1 MLHEWLEGKTVED
14 LALIE
19 HGGRMLFPDKI
30 RRVTAAGKFEDVRV
44 LVRVPRTVEI
54 MDARRDA
61 RKFCKDKGLDPQED
75 ADLFEQLDQMA
86 VLARALRDPN
96 SPQDQFQP
104 LEFLLSNEPG
114 KGFDTESLVDV
125 WRRLE
130 IYRKMI
136 DPAVTRVSEDDVVRA
151 AYAIDKVQ
159 NLSPLVG
166 IAGNELDSSIIT
178 MASMLSRCLTQL
190 QSLRSGANGVVAA

>member
-19 HGGRMLFPDKI
+19 HGGRLLFPDKI
-30 RRVTAAGKFEDVRV
+30 RRVTASGGYEDVKV

-61 RKFCKDKGLDPQED
+61 RKFCTSRGIDPKED

-86 VLARALRDPN
+86 ILARAVRDPA
-96 SPQDQFQP
+96 PPHDQFQP

-130 IYRKMI
+130 VYRRMI

-166 IAGNELDSSIIT
+166 IAGQELDSSIIT
-178 MASMLSRCLTQL
+178 MASMLVRYLTLL
-190 QSLRSGANGVVAA
+190 QSSPSGATGARVA

>member
-30 RRVTAAGKFEDVRV
+30 RRVKADGKFEDVKV
-44 LVRVPRTVEI
+44 LVRVPRTVEL

-61 RKFCKDKGLDPQED
+61 RKFCKDRNIDPKED

-136 DPAVTRVSEDDVVRA
+136 DPAVTKVSEDDVVRA
-151 AYAIDKVQ
+151 AFAVARVQ

-166 IAGNELDSSIIT
+166 IAGQELDSSIIT
-178 MASMLSRCLTQL
+178 MASMLASCLTQL
-190 QSLRSGANGVVAA
+190 QSSPSGETGSRVA